1 MDETFKLN
9 SSEIQP
15 SQLYISEA
23 KLNVVLKT
31 ISRDSKAL
39 EPIPIKELDG
49 ELVSTDGHTRAV
61 ALLLNGVD
69 RFEVIWEDEDLDWE
83 EYRICVQWCKDEGI
97 TSISELKHRIVKHR
111 EYEELWYERCRLM
124 QDDIK
129 NQKQLFS

>member
-1 MDETFKLN
+1 MDETFKLHA
-9 SSEIQP
+9 SEIQP

-31 ISRDSKAL
+31 ISRDFQAL

-61 ALLLNGVD
+61 ALLLNGID
-69 RFEVIWEDEDLDWE
+69 ELEVIWEDEDLDWE
-83 EYRICVQWCKDEGI
+83 EYGICVKWCKDEGI
-97 TSISELKHRIVKHR
+97 LSIHDLKHRIVNHR

-124 QDDIK
+124 QDDLK
-129 NQKQLFS
+129 KKDTSH

>member
-97 TSISELKHRIVKHR
+97 TSISDLKHRIVNHR